1 MHLENRFSQTEGE
14 IMKVINYA
22 NTCISS
28 RNMCA
33 HRTKKHANHAV
44 RIQDKMTNGSEKTL
58 GRQILRK
65 RTDKKANYRTGNRT
79 ENEDEEVLET
89 AQMRRAENSVNKV
102 DLLTLAFLRGNGT
115 P

>member
-1 MHLENRFSQTEGE
+1 MHLENRFFLTEGE
-14 IMKVINYA
+14 IMKVVNYA

-28 RNMCA
+28 RNICA
-33 HRTKKHANHAV
+33 HRTKTHANHAV

-79 ENEDEEVLET
+79 ENEDEEVLKT
-89 AQMRRAENSVNKV
+89 AQMRRAENRLNKGRFFN
-102 DLLTLAFLRGNGT
+102 LAF